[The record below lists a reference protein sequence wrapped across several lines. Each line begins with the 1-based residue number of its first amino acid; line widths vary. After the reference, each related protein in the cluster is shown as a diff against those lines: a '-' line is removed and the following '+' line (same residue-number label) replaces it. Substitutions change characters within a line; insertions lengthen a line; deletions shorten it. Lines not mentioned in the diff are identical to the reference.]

1 METKN
6 FKQLLQPAAKF
17 AGVLGTVGG
26 FVGDVL
32 SPLGPILTYLLYL
45 SIFVLIISVVLLIL
59 LSKSKKELFKSASLT
74 SLFFAVI
81 FGVFGQLNE
90 DTDNGFMGDNLEFV
104 SNFQNSLSII
114 DKKLDNI
121 SDQIEVVDEK
131 ITNMDEKLDTGL
143 DNLSELIKTSNPI
156 KNPTTPKDYLVNA
169 YLFRNGGDLNK
180 SEEAFS
186 RFFELV
192 GTYKI
197 DVLADFVEVMRNNK
211 GKNFVKTYFE
221 TRGDIDDEVFLLFK
235 TIHTSKK
242 SNLVREIQ
250 NLTIDKNLIAFGIV
264 HVTND
269 PDYWNNLYK
278 GTNVSPMAASTTAT
292 ELSKYDV
299 SLFSTGLDELSH
311 LIINKENFFK
321 LIYYQTNSI
330 SRKTYIRFYFDLI
343 EDQMIAY
350 EINEDGSKNSR
361 KKLFLGHI
369 AISNQILEHPN
380 KDASY
385 RETKS
390 YFIEKFGE
398 KIYGYEY
405 IPRDDA
411 LLLWQTYEESKK
423 YYDNF

>member
-1 METKN
+1 
-6 FKQLLQPAAKF
+6 
-17 AGVLGTVGG
+17 
-26 FVGDVL
+26 
-32 SPLGPILTYLLYL
+32 
-45 SIFVLIISVVLLIL
+45 
-59 LSKSKKELFKSASLT
+59 
-74 SLFFAVI
+74 
-81 FGVFGQLNE
+81 
-90 DTDNGFMGDNLEFV
+90 
-104 SNFQNSLSII
+104 
-114 DKKLDNI
+114 
-121 SDQIEVVDEK
+121 
-131 ITNMDEKLDTGL
+131 
-143 DNLSELIKTSNPI
+143 
-156 KNPTTPKDYLVNA
+156 
-169 YLFRNGGDLNK
+169 
-180 SEEAFS
+180 
-186 RFFELV
+186 
-192 GTYKI
+192 
-197 DVLADFVEVMRNNK
+197 
-211 GKNFVKTYFE
+211 
-221 TRGDIDDEVFLLFK
+221 
-235 TIHTSKK
+235 
-242 SNLVREIQ
+242 
-250 NLTIDKNLIAFGIV
+250 
-264 HVTND
+264 
-269 PDYWNNLYK
+269 
-278 GTNVSPMAASTTAT
+278 MAASTTAT

-361 KKLFLGHI
+361 KKRFIGHI

>member
-32 SPLGPILTYLLYL
+32 SPLGPILTYLLYF
-45 SIFVLIISVVLLIL
+45 SISVLIISVVLLIL
-59 LSKSKKELFKSASLT
+59 LPKSKKELFKSASLT

-114 DKKLDNI
+114 DEKLDNI

-131 ITNMDEKLDTGL
+131 ITNMDEKLDAGF
-143 DNLSELIKTSNPI
+143 DNLSELIKSSNPI
-156 KNPTTPKDYLVNA
+156 KNPTSPKDFLVNA

-180 SEEAFS
+180 SEDSFN
-186 RFFELV
+186 RFFEIV

-197 DVLADFVEVMRNNK
+197 DVLADFIEVMRNNK

-235 TIHTSKK
+235 TIHASKK
-242 SNLVREIQ
+242 SNLVSEIQ
-250 NLTIDKNLIAFGIV
+250 SLTIDNNLIAFGIV

-269 PDYWNNLYK
+269 PDYWNNLFK
-278 GTNVSPMAASTTAT
+278 GTNVNPMIASTTAV

-299 SLFSTGLDELSH
+299 SLSFSGLDELSH
-311 LIINKENFFK
+311 LIINNENFFK
-321 LIYYQTNSI
+321 LIYYQPNSI
-330 SRKTYIRFYFDLI
+330 SRKTYIKYYFEGI
-343 EDQMIAY
+343 EDQMMGY
-350 EINEDGSKNSR
+350 EINDDGSKNSR
-361 KKLFLGHI
+361 KKLFLSRI

-385 RETKS
+385 GETKS
-390 YFIEKFGE
+390 YYIEKFGE
-398 KIYGYEY
+398 KFYGYDY

-411 LLLWQTYEESKK
+411 LSLWQTYEESKK